1 MVSNRITAPFP
12 INPKQSV
19 CSTVPSLEL
28 HRAGIVRSPV
38 EIEPLPVSHPCVL
51 TRGLFLSLHLMLS
64 EMNFFKHYL
73 DSQKAI
79 PDYTPDSLDKCFFS
93 SRHYIQDLE
102 AER

>member
-1 MVSNRITAPFP
+1 M
-12 INPKQSV
+12 
-19 CSTVPSLEL
+19 
-28 HRAGIVRSPV
+28 GIVRSPV